1 MKLIERAT
9 MFVQSVAVAI
19 VLTGCV
25 ASDTS
30 LETAADF
37 VPEPVLDPEILA
49 AIEAPCAA
57 QKDFQV
63 ELNGA
68 PDDSLIEKDT
78 AFGKTVTEE
87 RYWYADSSMIVY
99 FTHAEGETWCNVWN
113 EGGVLWDN

>member
-1 MKLIERAT
+1 MKLNKRAT
-9 MFVQSVAVAI
+9 MIAVAVTI

-37 VPEPVLDPEILA
+37 VPAPVLAPEVLA
-49 AIEAPCAA
+49 ALAAPCEA

-63 ELNGA
+63 ELNGN
-68 PDDSLIEKDT
+68 PDDILVDKNT
-78 AFGKTVTEE
+78 ALGKTVTQE
-87 RYWYADSSMIVY
+87 RYWYADASMIVF

-113 EGGVLWDN
+113 EGGVVWDR